1 MKEQDQ
7 KDKRVFEVEGFNEIK
22 KEIENL
28 PSGKAF
34 LQIFSE
40 YADDKRLVVI
50 NGWSVSRDD
59 KLFLAG
65 LKENLPY
72 FCLGINVDRED
83 LNLMVFNTDLGTT
96 EQRAK
101 SNADIN
107 TLVNFSNCR
116 HSDSAHSDYVRVDLR
131 RFYLPNKK
139 NEWVLG
145 FCKRAS
151 QIISS
156 VNLKK

>member
-7 KDKRVFEVEGFNEIK
+7 KGKQVLEVEGFNEIK

-40 YADDKRLVVI
+40 YADDKRFTII
-50 NGWSVSRDD
+50 NGWSVNRDD

-65 LKENLPY
+65 LKENLPHN
-72 FCLGINVDRED
+72 CLGINVDRED
-83 LNLMVFNTDLGTT
+83 LNLMVFNTDLGFAG
-96 EQRAK
+96 QLAK
-101 SNADIN
+101 SNAYIN
-107 TLVNFSNCR
+107 TLVSFSNCR
-116 HSDSAHSDYVRVDLR
+116 GSDSDYVRVDLR
-131 RFYLPNKK
+131 RFYLPNKE

-151 QIISS
+151 QIISE